1 LTLFVNLPKSQTFIL
16 NHKPYYMTATVT
28 YESNL
33 RTTCLH
39 LQSGSAIETDA
50 PTDNKGKGERFSP
63 TDLIATGLGACMI
76 TTMGIKAESMGIA
89 LDGAQVEVTKIMKS
103 DPRRIGKIITHI
115 TMPGGLGLEDKNKE
129 ILERVARTCPVER
142 SLHPEVELEISFD
155 WK

>member
-1 LTLFVNLPKSQTFIL
+1 
-16 NHKPYYMTATVT
+16 
-28 YESNL
+28 
-33 RTTCLH
+33 
-39 LQSGSAIETDA
+39 
-50 PTDNKGKGERFSP
+50 
-63 TDLIATGLGACMI
+63 MI
-76 TTMGIKAESMGIA
+76 TTMSIKAESMGIA

-115 TMPGGLGLEDKNKE
+115 TMPEGLGLDDKNKE